1 MLSNRRGIKKLVE
14 EYAVRYIY
22 PDDRDRFIRT
32 FDPALATVRLS
43 ESGSI
48 SFSEVFSTAVR
59 HGQYAWKEY
68 TLLKID
74 DDNYFLL
81 ARNIHEIAKTFI
93 KNNKVELHTEDLY
106 APEQLWSNLV
116 RSDFVRVFWED
127 RDRRFLGVNRGFL
140 DFYGFS
146 SAEELIGKNDED
158 MGWHVHPDLYMNDEY
173 RVIHE
178 GVTFSNVHG
187 KGMCNGEITG
197 LLGCFI
203 DFNSLGVSDQQDCKS
218 PSRDLLTRL
227 LNSRGISEE
236 AEAFHDE
243 YYLRGTDFVRLH
255 IGINDFTLINE
266 QYGFDFGDKVL
277 YTFGNALKK
286 GLGVNSA
293 VGRYTG
299 SKFVVLRQVESSED
313 ADRLPEKIRE
323 IGDSVREIDGNPVT
337 LYLSVGY
344 ALYSECLD
352 LEKQVKDA

>member
-1 MLSNRRGIKKLVE
+1 MAQTDEKTCVLVGITNLTKDTQSEKTGYLDDSVRQIYALYERITHLNHHEDSIRPLYTDTREDMLSNRRGIKKLVE

-48 SFSEVFSTAVR
+48 SFSEVFRTAVR

-81 ARNIHEIAKTFI
+81 ARNIHEIAKAFI
-93 KNNKVELHTEDLY
+93 KNNKVELHTEDPY

-116 RSDFVRVFWED
+116 RSDFVRVFWKD

-178 GVTFSNVHG
+178 GVTFRNVHG
-187 KGMCNGEITG
+187 KCMCNGE
-197 LLGCFI
+197 
-203 DFNSLGVSDQQDCKS
+203 N
-218 PSRDLLTRL
+218 RDILASKTPLYDVNKEMIIALSNFTRL
-227 LNSRGISEE
+227 SVMGSLVFLSFLN
-236 AEAFHDE
+236 
-243 YYLRGTDFVRLH
+243 
-255 IGINDFTLINE
+255 
-266 QYGFDFGDKVL
+266 
-277 YTFGNALKK
+277 LKIILNNSK
-286 GLGVNSA
+286 IVN
-293 VGRYTG
+293 
-299 SKFVVLRQVESSED
+299 
-313 ADRLPEKIRE
+313 
-323 IGDSVREIDGNPVT
+323 
-337 LYLSVGY
+337 
-344 ALYSECLD
+344 
-352 LEKQVKDA
+352 